1 MKKFKLLPVSAAVLS
16 VLAANAMAQT
26 ASTDTV
32 ALDTVTVTDNQ
43 GLKVQSNVVTTQ
55 KKDESTQTDLRGLL
69 KDEPAISLGG
79 GNGTSQYLYIRG
91 MGQNSID
98 VKVDNT
104 YSDSQILYHQGRH
117 MLDPALVKIVSVQKG
132 AGSASAGIGQTNGA
146 VIAKTVDA
154 LDLLKNSDK
163 NFGAKL
169 GTGISTNHAHNFNAT
184 LYGKGDVFDVLVSG
198 NLVKESNYEGG
209 KGYQNKEVPASNRVP
224 HSALDKTSYLAKIG
238 ATLGDHRFVLSHSN
252 EQNEGVRTVR
262 EEFPINDVDFTIQQ
276 GKKVYQLGSERQAPA
291 NRKISSQ
298 RTNLEWSGKNL
309 GFAQEATANVYQ
321 LVQSRWSEHETGN
334 GYAGGVDYA
343 TKTKIVTHGANV
355 NFDSA
360 VHENVL
366 LKYGVN
372 YRHQE
377 TKPYA
382 KFNPQVVNQEK
393 TDTGVYVEAITAPVD
408 KVTLTTGVRYDHFK
422 FKAMDG
428 KERSDG
434 AFNPSVGIIYEPIQH
449 LSFSAS
455 HNYATRSPRM
465 HDALLSHGRR
475 GVVSIANNTK
485 AEQARSTEI
494 GFNYNDGT
502 FSFDGSYFWQNI
514 KNALGTSTG
523 RNNHLCPAPTAT
535 NKNECYSEI
544 INAGTIKN
552 HGYELNAGYHNNGFT
567 ARVGVAHSKP
577 RFQGD
582 RLSTN
587 PEYASAIG
595 RTWTASLS
603 YRFEQPNVEIGV
615 HHRIVEKVKPED
627 NYFVMNNNG
636 IPQFGRGGPTGK
648 DGYNVTDITLNW
660 KPFGTDKMNVNF
672 AVDNIAN
679 RKYKAHGQRGDF
691 PARGREFRAGV
702 NYTF

>member
-1 MKKFKLLPVSAAVLS
+1 MKNFKLLPVSAAVLS
-16 VLAANAMAQT
+16 VLAANAFAE
-26 ASTDTV
+26 TV
-32 ALDTVTVTDNQ
+32 ATDAAVLDTVTVTDNQ
-43 GLKVQSNVVTTQ
+43 GLKVQTNVVTTQ
-55 KKDESTQTDLRGLL
+55 KKEESTQTDLRGLL

-117 MLDPALVKIVSVQKG
+117 MLDPALVGTVTVQKG

-169 GTGISTNHAHNFNAT
+169 GTGFSTNHAHNFNAT
-184 LYGKGDVFDVLVSG
+184 LYGKGEIFDALVSG
-198 NLVKESNYEGG
+198 NLVRDRDYKGG
-209 KGYQNKEVPASNRVP
+209 KDYVNQFGTNRVP
-224 HSALDKTSYLAKIG
+224 YSALDKSSFLAKLG

-252 EQNEGVRTVR
+252 ERNEGERLVR
-262 EEFPINDVDFTIQQ
+262 EEFDAAPVGT
-276 GKKVYQLGSERQAPA
+276 KGSRVTLDRQAPA
-291 NRKISSQ
+291 NRRMTVQ
-298 RTNLEWSGKNL
+298 RTNLEWTGKNL

-321 LVQSRWSEHETGN
+321 LVQGRWSENETRN

-360 VHENVL
+360 LHENVL

-382 KFNPQVVNQEK
+382 KFSHQLVNQEK
-393 TDTGVYVEAITAPVD
+393 TDTGVYLEAITAPVD

-428 KERSDG
+428 KKRSEG

-514 KNALGTSTG
+514 KDALGTSTG
-523 RNNHLCPAPTAT
+523 RNNHLCPELTPNT
-535 NKNECYSEI
+535 NNKECYSEI

-552 HGYELNAGYHNNGFT
+552 RGYELNAGYHNNGFT

-603 YRFEQPNVEIGV
+603 YRFDQPNLEVGV
-615 HHRIVEKVKPED
+615 HHRIIEKVKAED

-660 KPFGTDKMNVNF
+660 KPLNDDSVNVNF
-672 AVDNIAN
+672 AVDNVAN
-679 RKYKAHGQRGDF
+679 KKYNAHGQRGQLS
-691 PARGREFRAGV
+691 ARGREFRAGV

>member
-1 MKKFKLLPVSAAVLS
+1 MKNFKLLPVSAAVLS
-16 VLAANAMAQT
+16 VLAANAFAE
-26 ASTDTV
+26 TV
-32 ALDTVTVTDNQ
+32 ATDVAVLDTVTVTDNQ
-43 GLKVQSNVVTTQ
+43 GLKVQTNVVTTQ
-55 KKDESTQTDLRGLL
+55 KKEESTQTDLRGLL

-117 MLDPALVKIVSVQKG
+117 MLDPALVGTVTVQKG

-169 GTGISTNHAHNFNAT
+169 GTGFSTNHAHNFNAT
-184 LYGKGDVFDVLVSG
+184 LYGKGEIFDALVSG
-198 NLVKESNYEGG
+198 NLVRDRDYKGG
-209 KGYQNKEVPASNRVP
+209 KDYVNHFGTNRVP
-224 HSALDKTSYLAKIG
+224 YSALDKSSFLAKLG

-252 EQNEGVRTVR
+252 ERNEGERLVR
-262 EEFPINDVDFTIQQ
+262 EEFDAAPVGT
-276 GKKVYQLGSERQAPA
+276 KGSRVTLDRQAPA
-291 NRKISSQ
+291 NRRMTVQ
-298 RTNLEWSGKNL
+298 RTNLEWTGKNL

-321 LVQSRWSEHETGN
+321 LVQGRWSENETRN

-360 VHENVL
+360 LHENVL

-382 KFNPQVVNQEK
+382 KFSHQLVNQEK
-393 TDTGVYVEAITAPVD
+393 TDTGVYLEAITAPVD

-428 KERSDG
+428 KKRSEG

-514 KNALGTSTG
+514 KDALGTSTG
-523 RNNHLCPAPTAT
+523 RNNHLCPELTPN
-535 NKNECYSEI
+535 NKECYSEI

-552 HGYELNAGYHNNGFT
+552 RGYELNAGYHNNGFT

-603 YRFEQPNVEIGV
+603 YRFDQPNLEVGV
-615 HHRIVEKVKPED
+615 HHRIIEKVKAED

-660 KPFGTDKMNVNF
+660 KPLNDDSVNVNF
-672 AVDNIAN
+672 AVDNVAN
-679 RKYKAHGQRGDF
+679 KKYNAHGQRGQLS
-691 PARGREFRAGV
+691 ARGREFRAGV